1 MEAAADALV
10 GEDGHLSDDS
20 KAGQSMKRHRSRVP
34 MAASNDDAGGSS
46 LAHATTF
53 ATEPSSSST
62 RTGGGDAELMPD
74 QSGAEA
80 LDSVEAPFEGWG
92 QHRSWARRSRKSS
105 PTSSSV
111 PVHSR
116 WPGPVLW
123 GWPAVDLH
131 RATF

>member
-62 RTGGGDAELMPD
+62 RTGGGDAALMPD

-80 LDSVEAPFEGWG
+80 LARVEAPSEGVG
-92 QHRSWARRSRKSS
+92 PATELGVSEQEILSNLFQRASAQPLARSR
-105 PTSSSV
+105 
-111 PVHSR
+111 
-116 WPGPVLW
+116 
-123 GWPAVDLH
+123 AVGL
-131 RATF
+131 ASG